1 VGESGIGLW
10 EYAVVE
16 RKRGN
21 QLLEWV
27 IVTLLLALATY
38 AVLQV
43 VGPDVE
49 LWVQG
54 ATEWLKRFFGG
65 A

>member
-1 VGESGIGLW
+1 V
-10 EYAVVE
+10 AE
-16 RKRGN
+16 RKLGN
-21 QLLEWV
+21 QLLEWF

-49 LWVQG
+49 LWVHG
-54 ATEWLKRFFGG
+54 ATQWLARFWG

>member
-1 VGESGIGLW
+1 M
-10 EYAVVE
+10 A
-16 RKRGN
+16 RQRRGN

-43 VGPDVE
+43 IGPDVE
-49 LWVQG
+49 VWVEHIAEWFGRLRG
-54 ATEWLKRFFGG
+54 AS
-65 A
+65 

>member
-1 VGESGIGLW
+1 
-10 EYAVVE
+10 VVE
-16 RKRGN
+16 RNRGN
-21 QLLEWV
+21 QLLEWI

-43 VGPDVE
+43 IGPDVE

-54 ATEWLKRFFGG
+54 ATQWLTRFFRG